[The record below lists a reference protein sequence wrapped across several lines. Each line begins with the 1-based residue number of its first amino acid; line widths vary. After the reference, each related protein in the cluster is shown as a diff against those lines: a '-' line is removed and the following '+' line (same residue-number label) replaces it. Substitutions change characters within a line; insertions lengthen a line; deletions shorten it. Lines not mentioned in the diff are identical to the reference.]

1 MCPAETYGSDTSSA
15 RQNAPAQN
23 SPEQTSPEQAAPY
36 GGPANE
42 QATALTPKRIRTVH
56 LQRFKDEGQ
65 KFSMLTA
72 YDAMMAEVLDDAGVE
87 VLLIGDSAANV
98 MQGSAS
104 TLSITVDEL
113 IVYGKSVVNGAQRA
127 LVVADLPFGSY
138 EASPQL
144 AVENGVRLMKEAGV
158 HAVKMEADA
167 TLAPHVRAMVSAG
180 IPVMAHIGFTPQS
193 EHALGGFRIQARGE
207 AKEKLLANGRALV
220 DAGAFSLLAEMIP
233 AEAMAELEAAVSVPT
248 IGIGAGG
255 AATGQVL
262 VWQDMLGLSSGRLPR
277 FVKQYADLRRVITE
291 AVQQYRADISSGA
304 FPAQEHTF

>member
-1 MCPAETYGSDTSSA
+1 MCPAETHSS
-15 RQNAPAQN
+15 
-23 SPEQTSPEQAAPY
+23 EQKSSEQSAPY
-36 GGPANE
+36 GGPSAAE
-42 QATALTPKRIRTVH
+42 HAAPLTPKRIRTVH
-56 LQRFKDEGQ
+56 LQQFKDEGQ

-72 YDAMMAEVLDDAGVE
+72 YDAMIAEVLDAAGVE

-113 IVYGKSVVNGAQRA
+113 IIYAKSVVNGAQRA
-127 LVVADLPFGSY
+127 LIVADLPFGSY

-144 AVENGVRLMKEAGV
+144 AVESGVRLMKEAGV

-167 TLAPHVRAMVSAG
+167 TMAPHVRAMVSAG

-207 AKEKLLANGRALV
+207 AKEKLLANAQALV
-220 DAGAFSLLAEMIP
+220 DAGAFSVLAEMIP
-233 AEAMAELEAAVSVPT
+233 AEAMAELEAAVAVPT
-248 IGIGAGG
+248 IGIGAGN

-262 VWQDMLGLSSGRLPR
+262 VWQDMLGLNGGRLPR
-277 FVKQYADLRRVITE
+277 FVKQYADLRGVITE
-291 AVQQYRADISSGA
+291 AVQQYRAEVASGA
-304 FPAQEHTF
+304 FPAEEHTF